1 MFDPK
6 QLGDMFANMQESFK
20 QLNEKSK
27 DTRFNVK
34 SGGGLVEVSFNGAG
48 EIIDLNIDESLLED
62 RDSLQILLL
71 GALNDAYKAMELNR
85 QNTALDMLG
94 SLNPFNKS

>member
-6 QLGDMFANMQESFK
+6 QLGDIFANMQESLK
-20 QLNEKSK
+20 QMNEKNK
-27 DTRFNVK
+27 DTLFTAK

-48 EIIDLNIDESLLED
+48 EIVDLNIDESLLED

-71 GALNDAYKAMELNR
+71 GALNDAYKSMEQNKQSNALN
-85 QNTALDMLG
+85 MLG
-94 SLNPFNKS
+94 DLNLFPKN

>member
-6 QLGDMFANMQESFK
+6 QLGDIFANMQESLK
-20 QLNEKSK
+20 QMNEKNK
-27 DTRFNVK
+27 DTLFTAK

-48 EIIDLNIDESLLED
+48 EIVDLNIDESLLED

-71 GALNDAYKAMELNR
+71 GALNDAYKNMEQNKQSNALN
-85 QNTALDMLG
+85 MLG
-94 SLNPFNKS
+94 DLNLFPKN